1 MVRKEKM
8 KLTMRDR
15 LAEWCLA
22 ALADPAAEAPVDA
35 LATFAGQTAHGDTAT
50 GLSPDQRL
58 VLAGSGLFEQTGEGV
73 RLRGDFAADLEPLR
87 WRAARFAEAL
97 SACRA
102 RCGSAPAGAPRVPWV
117 LCAAAALFNARL
129 FFEVHE
135 LLEGCWREAEGDLKT
150 FLQGL
155 IQVAVG
161 LHHHANGNLR
171 GAIALLEDGNAKLA
185 RFGREAHG
193 VELAAFRRA
202 ITEISGCLQNPHQQP
217 VAVVIPRL
225 VVAHLSASRR

>member
-1 MVRKEKM
+1 M
-8 KLTMRDR
+8 KSVLRNR

-22 ALADPAAEAPVDA
+22 ALADPAADASIDA
-35 LATFAGQTAHGDTAT
+35 LAAFALRTAQNGVAA
-50 GLSPDQRL
+50 GLSAEQRR
-58 VLAGSGLFEQTGEGV
+58 VLENSGLFERAGEGL
-73 RLRGDFAADLEPLR
+73 RLRSDFAADLEALR

-97 SACRA
+97 SRCRSD
-102 RCGSAPAGAPRVPWV
+102 CGAAPASESRLPWA

-135 LLEGCWREAEGDLKT
+135 LLEDCWREAAGDLKT

-171 GAIALLEDGNAKLA
+171 GAIALLEEGNAKLA
-185 RFGREAHG
+185 RFGGEAYG
-193 VELAAFRRA
+193 VELAAFRA
-202 ITEISGCLQNPHQQP
+202 ALAEISHRLRSPRPP
-217 VAVVIPRL
+217 VDLEIPRL
-225 VVAHLSASRR
+225 IASQTSAIRR